1 MAGDVP
7 RVASKLR
14 RARLM
19 SGALPGWIT
28 IRGLRC
34 DGRQGVA
41 AERRAQSSEYL
52 VDISCHADL
61 GRAVALDDLA
71 AAVRREMAARPR
83 ALVER
88 MTADVARA
96 LFDSFAALDEVR
108 VRVEKPHPDG
118 LGAEAESVEIALTR
132 DNAAR

>member
-1 MAGDVP
+1 
-7 RVASKLR
+7 
-14 RARLM
+14 M

-41 AERRAQSSEYL
+41 AEQRAQSSEYL
-52 VDISCHADL
+52 VDVSCHADL
-61 GRAVALDDLA
+61 SRAVALDELA
-71 AAVRREMAARPR
+71 AAVDIAAIAATVRREMAARPR

-132 DNAAR
+132 DNAASGIS